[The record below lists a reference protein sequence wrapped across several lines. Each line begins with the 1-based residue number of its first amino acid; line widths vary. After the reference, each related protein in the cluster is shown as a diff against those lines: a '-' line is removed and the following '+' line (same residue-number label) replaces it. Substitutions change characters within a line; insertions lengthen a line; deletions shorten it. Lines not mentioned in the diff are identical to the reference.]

1 MSTRVARSTY
11 LGTRYITDGKVFGLV
26 KETNDTIVFV
36 VDVGSGKQHRIHV
49 NSARRMTPGEI
60 EHYNAAP
67 SKWDPAPDQ
76 LAMRTAEIRAS
87 WDDKTRY
94 AREQP
99 RHLKI
104 GELIDV

>member
-1 MSTRVARSTY
+1 MSTRIAKSTY
-11 LGTRYITDGKVFGLV
+11 LGTRYITDGKTYGLV
-26 KETNDTIVFV
+26 KETNDNSVFV
-36 VDVGSGKQHRIHV
+36 VDTKTGKQHRIHV
-49 NSARRMTPGEI
+49 NLARRMTPREI
-60 EHYNAAP
+60 EQYNSVP
-67 SKWDPAPDQ
+67 SKHDPAPDQ